1 MTLEILAMH
10 GWAGDSRAWAPWQ
23 ELARERG
30 WSWSCGE
37 RGYGA
42 LPPAQPVWSA
52 AGTAKQVA
60 IGHSLGPHLL
70 PPDVLASADAVV
82 LLASFAAFLPGGR
95 AERSLRRG
103 LAGMAAPLEAYLE
116 AHEHEA
122 AAAEHPCAAADGA
135 SEAAVRTML
144 NAFLAKAA
152 DPAPAAALPPGP
164 EADPLTAAGCRR
176 LREDLHRLEASA
188 GLPEGFPSAATVLV
202 VEAEADRIVVPEARE
217 QLRRALPDAAVLT
230 LPGVGHSLLESDV
243 LARVIDWLE
252 RYGAGDG

>member
-10 GWAGDSRAWAPWQ
+10 GWAGDSRAWAPWR

-30 WSWSCGE
+30 WSWTCGE

-42 LPPAQPVWSA
+42 LPPVQPVWSA
-52 AGTAKQVA
+52 SGPAKRVA

-70 PPDVLASADAVV
+70 PPEVLAGADAVV

-122 AAAEHPCAAADGA
+122 AAAEHPSA
-135 SEAAVRTML
+135 AAVRTML
-144 NAFLAKAA
+144 KAFLAKAA

-176 LREDLHRLEASA
+176 LLEDLHRLEASA

-230 LPGVGHSLLESDV
+230 LPGVGHSLLESAV
-243 LARVIDWLE
+243 LARVVGWLE
-252 RYGAGDG
+252 RFEAGDG